1 MILLPIEAVKPYIN
15 EYYLT
20 FRSRNCE
27 LLGFMPCSSH
37 DNGAYSN
44 YYSCETTKG
53 SRVVPVFYVSDM
65 VFDHEHKGQPFYDQP
80 GPALFF
86 MGCDDGH
93 KGLKFES
100 REAALKW
107 IDDQT
112 ITDFDLLLNINAENY
127 KSGKPTIPF
136 CYHN

>member
-15 EYYLT
+15 DYYLT
-20 FRSRNCE
+20 FRQKSE
-27 LLGFMPCSSH
+27 LLGFIPCSAGEDH
-37 DNGAYSN
+37 GYSR

-53 SRVVPVFYVSDM
+53 IRVVPVFYVADM
-65 VFDHEHKGQPFYDQP
+65 VFDHEHEGQPFYNEP

-93 KGLKFES
+93 KGLKFAS
-100 REAALKW
+100 REDALKW
-107 IDDQT
+107 IDEQIICDYEM
-112 ITDFDLLLNINAENY
+112 LLTTEADNY
-127 KSGKPTIPF
+127 RAGRPTIPF